1 VDLLTRLRVERDRAA
16 GAVLVA
22 LGAVALLIAYL
33 GVSNSPYLADEMSY
47 VVSGGLG
54 GLFLLGIGATLLI
67 SAGLRDEW
75 RKLDRL
81 EEVTHRHAEHVPDA
95 VRTSAL
101 ASAAGLVIAG
111 AVLVVAWRR
120 TATVASAK
128 EAFDATAL
136 GVAGLIGAAVVVGSG
151 TLWFKRMVRMRQ
163 TWLLAPW
170 LVADVVRRID
180 QEGPVRDSAQ
190 PVDDADEIFVVAS
203 ELGRFH
209 RPGCP
214 IVAGL
219 AVTSVHRGQLPAVT
233 KPCDLCEAR

>member
-1 VDLLTRLRVERDRAA
+1 VDLLTRVRVERDRAA

-22 LGAVALLIAYL
+22 LGALALLIAYL

-54 GLFLLGIGATLLI
+54 GLFLLGLGATVLI

-81 EEVTHRHAEHVPDA
+81 EEVTQRHTDHVPDA

-111 AVLVVAWRR
+111 VVLVIAWRR

-170 LVADVVRRID
+170 LVADVARRID
-180 QEGPVRDSAQ
+180 EQAPMGDRAESA
-190 PVDDADEIFVVAS
+190 DAAGEMVLIAP

-209 RPGCP
+209 RPDCP
-214 IVAGL
+214 ILAGL
-219 AVTSVHRGQLPAVT
+219 SVTSVHRGQLPAAT
-233 KPCDLCEAR
+233 RPCDLCEAR

>member
-16 GAVLVA
+16 GALLIA
-22 LGAVALLIAYL
+22 LGALALLVAYL

-54 GLFLLGIGATLLI
+54 GLFLLGIGATVLI

-101 ASAAGLVIAG
+101 ASAAGLAVAG
-111 AVLVVAWRR
+111 AVLVVAWHR

-170 LVADVVRRID
+170 LVADVARRID
-180 QEGPVRDSAQ
+180 EQGAVGERAR
-190 PVDDADEIFVVAS
+190 PVDGAGEMVVVAS

-209 RPGCP
+209 RPDCP
-214 IVAGL
+214 ILVGL
-219 AVTSVHRGQLPAVT
+219 SVTSIHRGQLPAAA